1 MSNKTYESR
10 VLEILDNGD
19 AVIEIPQEVM
29 DEMGWKVG
37 DVLDCFVEED
47 KLIIRKFPIAPNNY

>member
-1 MSNKTYESR
+1 MSDKTYESR

-19 AVIEIPQEVM
+19 TVIEIPQEVM
-29 DEMGWKVG
+29 DEMGWKIG

>member
-1 MSNKTYESR
+1 MSNKIYESR

-19 AVIEIPQEVM
+19 ALIEIPQEVM

-37 DVLDCFVEED
+37 DVLDCFVEEG

>member
-37 DVLDCFVEED
+37 DVLDCFLEED
-47 KLIIRKFPIAPNNY
+47 KLIIRKFPIAPNNC

>member
-29 DEMGWKVG
+29 DELGWKVG
-37 DVLDCFVEED
+37 DVLDCFVEGD

>member
-19 AVIEIPQEVM
+19 AVIEIPQELM
-29 DEMGWKVG
+29 DELGWKVG
-37 DVLDCFVEED
+37 DVLDCFVED
-47 KLIIRKFPIAPNNY
+47 GKIIIRKFPIAPNNY

>member
-1 MSNKTYESR
+1 MSNKTYETR

-19 AVIEIPQEVM
+19 AVVEIPQEVM

>member
-1 MSNKTYESR
+1 MSDKTYESR

-37 DVLDCFVEED
+37 DVLDCFLEED

>member
-1 MSNKTYESR
+1 MSDKTYETR

-47 KLIIRKFPIAPNNY
+47 KLIVRKFPIAPNNY

>member
-19 AVIEIPQEVM
+19 ALIEIPQEVM

>member
-19 AVIEIPQEVM
+19 AVIEIPQEVV

>member
-1 MSNKTYESR
+1 MSNKTYETR
-10 VLEILDNGD
+10 VLEILDTGD

-29 DEMGWKVG
+29 DEMGWKIG
-37 DVLDCFVEED
+37 DVLDCFVEEG